1 VPEEVMEMRELKS
14 HHYYNVYSEDVT
26 LLDVNERKYL
36 LKGMG
41 HSNIWYGNEETDK
54 KVIEYIQ
61 KYDNGTSGRIE
72 AIERGTQELEGK
84 VRDTVVKARVN
95 QDRFREGLMKKY
107 KHCCL
112 CSVDE
117 PSLLVASHI
126 KPWSVSDSHEKL
138 DINNGLI
145 LCPNHDKLFD
155 AGYISFD
162 EQGKIVI
169 SDSLSQ
175 TNRMVMHI
183 TDTMSIDVNDDNAEY
198 MRFHRNNVYKK

>member
-1 VPEEVMEMRELKS
+1 VPEEVMETRELKT
-14 HHYYNVYSEDVT
+14 HYHYNIYSEDVT

-61 KYDNGTSGRIE
+61 KYDNGISGRIE
-72 AIERGTQELEGK
+72 AIEKGTQELEGK
-84 VRDTVVKARVN
+84 VRDTIVKARVN